1 MGKQDS
7 NVVSVSIRNSSDNK
21 RIFDQIRR
29 LDRKFVTQETKQES
43 KQETKQDLEKEKLY
57 FGYGF
62 FSSLGGANESSESV
76 SGLDLSKEIEFLEHF
91 QREAD
96 TEKRLFRRLKSIFL
110 GLDQGYTMNLEL
122 QGIGYTAQL
131 GNDSD
136 QTLHIHKPP
145 VRIDS
150 SIGKERKTWPILDQ
164 IGIGGQL
171 EENSN
176 YLFAVDKSLKTIPLK
191 TEDLNRNRTRICLL
205 PRSLNIKK
213 ENESEVR
220 SSPKKLI
227 LRLGTSHN
235 KIFDFTKYEIL
246 VKILT
251 QTQQTGGGMQN
262 IITLFGISREI
273 LKRVA
278 TQIYLLKKPDPYKG
292 KGVRY
297 EDEKV

>member
-1 MGKQDS
+1 M
-7 NVVSVSIRNSSDNK
+7 
-21 RIFDQIRR
+21 
-29 LDRKFVTQETKQES
+29 
-43 KQETKQDLEKEKLY
+43 
-57 FGYGF
+57 
-62 FSSLGGANESSESV
+62 
-76 SGLDLSKEIEFLEHF
+76 EFLEHF

-131 GNDSD
+131 ANEND
-136 QTLHIHKPP
+136 QTLHISKP
-145 VRIDS
+145 RIHS
-150 SIGKERKTWPILDQ
+150 PIGKERRTSQILDQ
-164 IGIGGQL
+164 IETGGQL

-176 YLFAVDKSLKTIPLK
+176 YLFAVEKSLETITIPFK
-191 TEDLNRNRTRICLL
+191 MDEINRKRMRILS
-205 PRSLNIKK
+205 RSLNKGSRN
-213 ENESEVR
+213 ERESEVR